1 MSINI
6 KDFALKDSK
15 EQWEAIK
22 ELQKEINEI
31 NKEIKEINKEI
42 TTAKNK
48 VNIYETIVMKEMD
61 KYKYR
66 LSQKTTLGTIDH
78 YFHEDREEQLIK
90 LIRYCNENNIEYEL
104 NEKAKEFHNKLYNM
118 ILKGE

>member
-6 KDFALKDSK
+6 KDFAVKDSK

-31 NKEIKEINKEI
+31 NKEII
-42 TTAKNK
+42 TAKNK
-48 VNIYETIVMKEMD
+48 VNIYETRVMKEMD